1 MDRMTD
7 SHHLSEQLRAI
18 VAESERVARETQLRI
33 DLIRQLSEADA
44 RLARALNEVG
54 APRNRQKRAA

>member
-7 SHHLSEQLRAI
+7 SHHLSKQLRAI
-18 VAESERVARETQLRI
+18 VAEGERVAREIQLRI

-44 RLARALNEVG
+44 RLARALNEIG
-54 APRNRQKRAA
+54 APRSRQKRAA

>member
-44 RLARALNEVG
+44 RLARALNEIV
-54 APRNRQKRAA
+54 APRTRQKRAA

>member
-1 MDRMTD
+1 MGLMID
-7 SHHLSEQLRAI
+7 SHYLSEQLRAI

-44 RLARALNEVG
+44 RLVRALNEIG
-54 APRNRQKRAA
+54 APRSRQKRAA